1 MSERKNSAPR
11 RILTAL
17 NVALAVVLVL
27 VLLCG
32 TNLLAR
38 RPFFRAR
45 LDLSPQAIFT
55 LSPQTQKKV
64 IDLLKKKDMTVKV
77 EAFFFHPRPW
87 DPSSG
92 KSRAFHDTLAGI
104 RLQLQDYTRRL
115 LGVYRVESGGRIQV
129 RIYDCDREIQDTKK
143 AAARLHI
150 ERRLSSPVDLVVL
163 SAGKRKEILSLW
175 DLGLV
180 RIPEVPIAGGT
191 QGLPHLDSFTGEAAL
206 STKIR
211 ALCITRNP
219 KVLFLAGHDEP
230 PPDSTGPRGLA
241 LFKRALLDEG
251 FHLGVLDL
259 RKEGKV
265 PPSCDILAVIQPQK
279 ALTPEE
285 VSEIRDWITGRGGR
299 IFVAQGWH
307 QVYSV
312 DLNPLI
318 GPFGLSLGK
327 RPVFTAVV
335 DPSGT
340 GRPVVTGDEKC
351 RFLMIPFLNPSHPI
365 TKDLGGA
372 RRLWLQLAD
381 VLPVRVASSLP
392 PGVKAFPL
400 ATTNPL
406 CWEGRVDPLTGPV
419 YVPPAGM
426 FPSERFHVAAAGEYD
441 PGEGAKTSRCVV
453 LGSSEAL
460 LSYMLDRYQVNRDF
474 LVNSFDWLADRTE
487 LVAVSARERRSMRL
501 QPISPQRFSRLKL
514 TALLVF
520 PGLVL
525 LFGLLVFFLRRR

>member
-1 MSERKNSAPR
+1 MNSRRNSAPR
-11 RILTAL
+11 RIFTAL
-17 NVALAVVLVL
+17 HVGFAVILVL
-27 VLLCG
+27 VLLAG

-38 RPFFRAR
+38 KSPFRAR
-45 LDLSPQAIFT
+45 FDLSPQAIFT
-55 LSPQTQKKV
+55 LSPQTREKV
-64 IDLLKKKDMTVKV
+64 IGLLKKKGMTVRV

-87 DPSSG
+87 NPAG
-92 KSRAFHDTLAGI
+92 GRSRAFHQALASI

-115 LGVYRVESGGRIQV
+115 LGVYQVESGGRIHT

-150 ERRLSSPVDLVVL
+150 ERRLSSPSDLVVV
-163 SAGKRKEILSLW
+163 SSGKRKEILSLW

-180 RIPEVPIAGGT
+180 RVPQVPIAGGT

-206 STKIR
+206 STRIR
-211 ALCITRNP
+211 ALCLSGNP
-219 KVLFLAGHDEP
+219 QVLFLVGHDEP

-241 LFKRALLDEG
+241 LFKKALLDEG
-251 FHLGVLDL
+251 FRLGVLDL
-259 RKEGKV
+259 RKQGRI
-265 PPSCDILAVIQPQK
+265 PSSCDVLALIQPQR

-285 VSEIRDWITGRGGR
+285 TSEIRDWLTTRGGR
-299 IFVAQGWH
+299 LFVAQGWH
-307 QVYSV
+307 RVYSV

-318 GPFGLSLGK
+318 GPFGLSLGT
-327 RPVFTAVV
+327 RPVFSAVV

-351 RFLMIPFLNPSHPI
+351 RFLMISYLNPSHPI

-372 RRLWLQLAD
+372 RRMWLQVAD
-381 VLPVRVASSLP
+381 ALPVRVASSLP
-392 PGVKAFPL
+392 EGVEAFPL

-406 CWEGRVDPLTGPV
+406 CWEGRVDPLRGPI
-419 YVPPAGM
+419 YVPPAGV
-426 FPSERFHVAAAGEYD
+426 FPTERFHVAAAGQYH
-441 PGEGAKTSRCVV
+441 PGGKGKTARCVV

-487 LVAVSARERRSMRL
+487 LVSVAARERKSTRL
-501 QPISPQRFSRLKL
+501 PPLSPQKASRLKF

-525 LFGLLVFFLRRR
+525 LFGLVVFFLRRR